1 MKIKALLPVVVL
13 AAAFM
18 FAGCKSPEETQ
29 AGPVDKTLSVQEIKW
44 YETGSTTEDPVD
56 FNPLEAGDVVFDDG
70 YYRVAIESV
79 SEDMIVLDVDGC
91 LVEPN
96 SDGTINLRAD
106 SVDEIEIDA
115 GESVTLASQTMD
127 AGIRLIISYE

>member
-1 MKIKALLPVVVL
+1 MKIKALLAVVVL

-18 FAGCKSPEETQ
+18 FAGCKRD
-29 AGPVDKTLSVQEIKW
+29 PVDKTLSVQEIKW
-44 YETGSTTEDPVD
+44 YETGSSTEDPVE

-70 YYRVAIESV
+70 YYRIEVESV
-79 SEDMIVLDVDGC
+79 SEDVIVFDVDGC

-115 GESVTLASQTMD
+115 GSSVTLVSQTMD
-127 AGIRLIISYE
+127 AGIDLIISYE

>member
-1 MKIKALLPVVVL
+1 MKIKALLAVVVL

-18 FAGCKSPEETQ
+18 FVGCKR
-29 AGPVDKTLSVQEIKW
+29 GPVDKTLSVQEIKW
-44 YETGSTTEDPVD
+44 YETGSSTEDPVE

-70 YYRVAIESV
+70 YYRIEVESV

-106 SVDEIEIDA
+106 SVDEIEIDT
-115 GESVTLASQTMD
+115 GSYVTLVSQTMD
-127 AGIRLIISYE
+127 AGIDLIISYE

>member
-1 MKIKALLPVVVL
+1 MKIKALLAVVVL

-18 FAGCKSPEETQ
+18 FAGCKR
-29 AGPVDKTLSVQEIKW
+29 GPVDKTLSVQEIKW
-44 YETGSTTEDPVD
+44 YETGSSTEDPVE

-70 YYRVAIESV
+70 YYRIEVESV

-96 SDGTINLRAD
+96 SDGTINLR
-106 SVDEIEIDA
+106 
-115 GESVTLASQTMD
+115 GCLQ
-127 AGIRLIISYE
+127 GRRRLITPSLISIPAHAWLRHTADRA